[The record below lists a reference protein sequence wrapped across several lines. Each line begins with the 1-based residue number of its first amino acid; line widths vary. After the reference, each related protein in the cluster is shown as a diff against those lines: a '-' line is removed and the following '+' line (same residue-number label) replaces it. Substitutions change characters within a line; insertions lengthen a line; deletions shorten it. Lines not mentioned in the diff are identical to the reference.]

1 MSSRSSIPA
10 FVAVGIACGL
20 FTLSALAAEPS
31 ALRPVPD
38 FFQMPAGWTLGNCSA
53 VAANKKGEIFVFHR
67 GEHPV
72 LVFDSAGKF
81 LRSWGDG
88 VIEMAHGLRIDRDE
102 NVWVTDIAVHRVF
115 KFDPTGKELLALGT
129 GRPGDGNDEFN
140 KPTDVAFGPDG
151 EFYVTDGYGNSR
163 VVKFSPSGAFIK
175 TWGAA
180 GKGRSQFNLP
190 HAIVMDGEGRLLVG
204 DRENSRI
211 QIFNRDGR
219 WLDAWGG
226 FAPYGMALASDG
238 TLFVADGK
246 ANCVVHLDA
255 KGKVKEKWGKKGAAP
270 GEFDLPHMLTFDP
283 AGSLYVA
290 EVNGKR
296 VQKFLLP

>member
-1 MSSRSSIPA
+1 MLKSMSSRLAGAIVVLGACLLAGTSRAAPPA
-10 FVAVGIACGL
+10 VWQ
-20 FTLSALAAEPS
+20 
-31 ALRPVPD
+31 PVPD
-38 FFQMPAGWTLGNCSA
+38 FFKLPAGWTLGNCSA
-53 VAANKKGEIFVFHR
+53 VAVNKKGEIHVFHR
-67 GEHPV
+67 GQHPV
-72 LVFDSAGKF
+72 LVFDPNGNF

-129 GRPGDGNDEFN
+129 GRPGMGNDEFN
-140 KPTDVAFGPDG
+140 KPTDVAFGEDG
-151 EFYVTDGYGNSR
+151 EFYVSDGYGNSR
-163 VVKFSPSGAFIK
+163 VQKFSPSGAFVK
-175 TWGAA
+175 SWGTP
-180 GKGRSQFNLP
+180 GKGRGQFNLP
-190 HAIVMDGEGRLLVG
+190 HAIVMDAEGRLLVA

-226 FAPYGMALASDG
+226 FAPYGLALAADG

-255 KGKVKEKWGKKGAAP
+255 KGKVKEKWGKKGTAP
-270 GEFDLPHMLTFDP
+270 GDFDLPHMLAFDP
-283 AGSLYVA
+283 AGHLYVA

-296 VQKFLLP
+296 VQKFVK